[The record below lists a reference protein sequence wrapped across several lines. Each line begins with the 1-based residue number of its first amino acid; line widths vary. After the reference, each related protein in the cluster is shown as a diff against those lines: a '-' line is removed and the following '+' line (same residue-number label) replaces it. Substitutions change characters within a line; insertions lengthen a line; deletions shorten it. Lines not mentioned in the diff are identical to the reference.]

1 MTKIRIP
8 SPQQFCTSIP
18 LYDEYEFE
26 GEGVWRVANIVH
38 FHGNYDSYCIECK
51 KESTFQVTSRSRP
64 PNLDP
69 ERDALIKKLS
79 MTNDHPRI
87 EPGIYV
93 LTGACSRISSHTQTQ
108 ILLILSKTTFGP
120 NMEIIERMSIQKIG
134 QHPSYGDINIAAI
147 QKYARTLT
155 RSQLTEL
162 SRAIALAS
170 HDVGIGAYVYLR
182 RVFESLIEQAHKE
195 ATSNSNWD
203 EENYQKSRMNEKI
216 SMLKDHLPS
225 FIIEHPRMYSL
236 LSKGVH
242 ELTEKE
248 CLEHFETLRISIEMT
263 LDEKLEAVEKRKKRE
278 MAKSAL
284 EKSANALSEGSSTQ
298 SSPSEV
304 KDLNSN

>member
-1 MTKIRIP
+1 
-8 SPQQFCTSIP
+8 
-18 LYDEYEFE
+18 
-26 GEGVWRVANIVH
+26 
-38 FHGNYDSYCIECK
+38 
-51 KESTFQVTSRSRP
+51 
-64 PNLDP
+64 
-69 ERDALIKKLS
+69 

-87 EPGIYV
+87 EPGIYE